1 MRKNAYRLFFVLI
14 AGAVLLTSPVFAD
27 LGLAQLAAQPQGG
40 ARAVGQA
47 VLTAAKAVYANST
60 DPAVIQ
66 PQLIAI
72 LNEAAATG
80 DESAIRYAI
89 VAVILAGGVDNL
101 PLSKTAIND
110 SNVFVNYPKLTAV
123 TVSASEALLKASGG
137 AGGEKS
143 GGDKALGGGD
153 KGGADKGGADKGGG
167 DKGGGDKSGG
177 EKSGGDKQLGGGD
190 KTLGGGD
197 KELGGGNKELGGG
210 NKELGGGDPTWFPFW
225 DSFPTD
231 NDVPATRI

>member
-1 MRKNAYRLFFVLI
+1 MRKNTSRLFFVFI
-14 AGAVLLTSPVFAD
+14 AVAGLLASPVFAD

-66 PQLIAI
+66 PQLITI

-80 DESAIRYAI
+80 NEPAIRYAI
-89 VAVILAGGVDNL
+89 VAVILAGGVENL
-101 PLSKTAIND
+101 PLSKAAIND
-110 SNVFVNYPKLTAV
+110 SNVFANYPALTAV
-123 TVSASEALLKASGG
+123 TVAAAEALLKASGG

-143 GGDKALGGGD
+143 GGDKSGGD
-153 KGGADKGGADKGGG
+153 KS
-167 DKGGGDKSGG
+167 GGDKSGG

-190 KTLGGGD
+190 
-197 KELGGGNKELGGG
+197 
-210 NKELGGGDPTWFPFW
+210 KELGGGDPTWFPFW

>member
-14 AGAVLLTSPVFAD
+14 AGAVLLTSSVFAD

-89 VAVILAGGVDNL
+89 VAVILAGGADNL
-101 PLSKTAIND
+101 PLSKAAVND

-123 TVSASEALLKASGG
+123 TVSAAEALLKASGG

-143 GGDKALGGGD
+143 GGDKALGGG
-153 KGGADKGGADKGGG
+153 DKGGG

-210 NKELGGGDPTWFPFW
+210 DPTWFPFW